1 MTNLKI
7 SQKWKVLKQ
16 RYYRKINT
24 LSICGP
30 VLLSGNIQSEH
41 VAAGECVQTTIISEH

>member
-1 MTNLKI
+1 MSNLKI

-24 LSICGP
+24 LSLCSP
-30 VLLSGNIQSEH
+30 VLLSGNVRSERF
-41 VAAGECVQTTIISEH
+41 AAGEVVQRY